1 MKIPLVPPETA
12 GCSRRINVSDVR
24 RPHGEAACILAGLEQ
39 QREELGPIA
48 EELIALLRHLG
59 VGRPPPRTITPSSE

>member
-1 MKIPLVPPETA
+1 MKIPPVLSESA
-12 GCSRRINVSDVR
+12 GCSRRMTISDEH
-24 RPHGEAACILAGLEQ
+24 PPGEAACILAGLER

-59 VGRPPPRTITPSSE
+59 VGKPPPRRINPSSE